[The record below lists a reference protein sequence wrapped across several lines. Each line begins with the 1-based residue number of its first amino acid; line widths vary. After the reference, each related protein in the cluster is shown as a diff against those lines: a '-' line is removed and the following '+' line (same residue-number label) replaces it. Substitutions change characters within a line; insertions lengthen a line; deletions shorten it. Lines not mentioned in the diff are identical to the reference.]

1 MPYVTFLKTVG
12 TPPRFNPALPDL
24 DRLLDADFDLNAD
37 IPEIALPPAQYTRN
51 ITTYLADDHTSYLN
65 LLSRYSQE
73 DNRLTLR
80 RLAETYAP
88 LMQEDMSSHYDTF
101 HIPKRTGGMRRIDAP
116 HPELMNAL
124 RNIKDTFEL
133 RMRVL
138 CHDAAH
144 AYTPERS
151 TITALKKHQEN
162 KSRWFL
168 KIDLK
173 DFFPSHNLDYIL
185 NTLKDI
191 YPFSNLMKHDPTFW
205 CIRDL
210 IKLGLLNDK
219 LPQGTPLSPY
229 LTNLLMV
236 PFDHKL
242 TEKLKADPDHH
253 YIYTRYADDL
263 MISCTHKFNQQTV
276 TRYIQEILREMNA
289 PFTIKAEKTR
299 FGSNAGRNWN
309 LGIMLNKDNNLTIG
323 HKQNQRFRAAVFNF
337 LKDFEAGNPWSR
349 EDTQVLLGQISYYKA
364 IEPDYV
370 TAVIER
376 YNTRQTCDFHEIA
389 RSILN

>member
-1 MPYVTFLKTVG
+1 MPYVTFKKTVG
-12 TPPRFNPALPDL
+12 TLPRNNPALPNL
-24 DRLLDADFDLNAD
+24 DRLLDDDFDLTAE
-37 IPEIALPPAQYTRN
+37 IPEIILPTPQQQQN
-51 ITTYLADDHTSYLN
+51 ITVFLPEDHTSYLS
-65 LLSRYSQE
+65 LLNRYSQG
-73 DNRLTLR
+73 DNSLTLR
-80 RLAETYAP
+80 RLAEAYAP
-88 LMQEDMSSHYDTF
+88 LMQEDMSSQYDTF

-116 HPELMNAL
+116 HPELMAAL

-133 RMRVL
+133 KMRVL
-138 CHDAAH
+138 CHNAAH

-162 KSRWFL
+162 HSRWFL
-168 KIDLK
+168 KVDLK

-185 NTLKDI
+185 NTLSKI
-191 YPFSNLMKHDPTFW
+191 YPFSTLMRHEATFL

-210 IKLGLLNDK
+210 IKLGLLNNQ

-242 TEKLKADPDHH
+242 TEKLKAAPDHH

-263 MISCTHKFNQQTV
+263 MISCTHKFSPQTV
-276 TRYIQEILREMNA
+276 QRYIRESLQEVNA
-289 PFTIKAEKTR
+289 PFTIKDEKTR

-309 LGIMLNKDNNLTIG
+309 LGIMLNKDNRMTIG

-370 TAVIER
+370 NAVIER
-376 YNTRQTCDFHEIA
+376 YNERQNCQLMEIA
-389 RSILN
+389 KTIIS